1 MAALPAGAPADGLN
15 RPLLDRL
22 RDAVRVAGS
31 SETPAAAVPF
41 ARGRRPAAVLL
52 LFDPQSPRLP
62 LLFMLRSPSL
72 REHAGQIGFPG
83 GGHEPAD
90 SDARATALREAHEE
104 VGIDPDNVDVIGV
117 LPGFV
122 TAVSNRWLTPV
133 VGLQRTRW
141 TVQPDPVEV
150 AEWFLVDL
158 AELLAAPHEVRTLE
172 RDGISRNVHFYHVGD
187 RVIWGVTGAI
197 LHELM
202 GRLGRRD

>member
-90 SDARATALREAHEE
+90 PDARATALREAQEE
-104 VGIDPDNVDVIGV
+104 VGIDPGNVDVIGA
-117 LPGFV
+117 LPGFT

-133 VGLQRTRW
+133 VGLQRAAW
-141 TVQPDPVEV
+141 LVQPDAVEV

-158 AELLAAPHEVRTLE
+158 AELLTAPHEVRRLE
-172 RDGISRNVHFYHVGD
+172 RDGKVRDVHFYQAGG

-197 LHELM
+197 LHELL

>member
-22 RDAVRVAGS
+22 RDAVRVTGS

-52 LFDPQSPRLP
+52 LFDPRSPRLP
-62 LLFMLRSPSL
+62 LLFTLRSPSL

-83 GGHEPAD
+83 GGREPGD
-90 SDARATALREAHEE
+90 SDPRATALREAHEE
-104 VGIDPDNVDVIGV
+104 VGIDPGNVDVIAV
-117 LPGFV
+117 LPGFM

-133 VGLQRTRW
+133 VGLQRVAW
-141 TVQPDPVEV
+141 TVRPDPVEV

-158 AELLAAPHEVRTLE
+158 AELLTAPHEVRRLE
-172 RDGISRNVHFYHVGD
+172 RDGIERDVHFYRVGE

-197 LHELM
+197 LHEVM

>member
-1 MAALPAGAPADGLN
+1 MAALPAGAPAHGLN

-31 SETPAAAVPF
+31 SETPAAPVPF

-83 GGHEPAD
+83 GGSEPAD
-90 SDARATALREAHEE
+90 PDPRATALREAHEE

-117 LPGFV
+117 LPGFM

-133 VGLQRTRW
+133 VGLQRTAW
-141 TVQPDPVEV
+141 TVRPDPVEV

-158 AELLAAPHEVRTLE
+158 DELLTAPHEVRRLE
-172 RDGISRNVHFYHVGD
+172 RDGIARDVHFYQAGE

>member
-1 MAALPAGAPADGLN
+1 MAALPAGAPADRLKG
-15 RPLLDRL
+15 PLLDRL
-22 RDAVRVAGS
+22 RAAVHTAGS

-83 GGHEPAD
+83 GGREPVD
-90 SDARATALREAHEE
+90 RDLRATALREAYEE
-104 VGIDPDNVDVIGV
+104 LGIDPGNVDVIGG
-117 LPGFV
+117 LPGFL

-133 VGLQRTRW
+133 VGLQRAAW

-158 AELLAAPHEVRTLE
+158 ADLLTAPHEVRRLE
-172 RDGISRNVHFYHVGD
+172 REGIARDVHFYQVGE

-197 LHELM
+197 LHELLR
-202 GRLGRRD
+202 RLGRRD

>member
-22 RDAVRVAGS
+22 RDAVRFPG
-31 SETPAAAVPF
+31 TLAASCGAVPF
-41 ARGRRPAAVLL
+41 AQGRRPASVLL
-52 LFDPQSPRLP
+52 LFDPHSPGLP

-83 GGHEPAD
+83 GGREPGD
-90 SDARATALREAHEE
+90 RDARDTALREAHEE
-104 VGIDPDNVDVIGV
+104 VGVDPENVEVIGV
-117 LPGFV
+117 LPAFM

-133 VGLQRTRW
+133 VGLQRTPW
-141 TVQPDPVEV
+141 TVRADPVEV

-158 AELLAAPHEVRTLE
+158 EVLMRAPHEVGRLQRDGVE
-172 RDGISRNVHFYHVGD
+172 RDVHFYRVGE

-202 GRLGRRD
+202 GRLGRHD